1 MPDRISVV
9 KEQLFKNI
17 FDFANGGLAIVSL
30 KGKWVKVNDSLAT
43 YLGYS
48 KEELYKLSFQQITH
62 KKDLNIDLENMRLLI
77 KGEIDKYQIEKRY
90 FHKNGNIVWAL
101 ISVSLLRDDHGEPIY
116 FIAQILDITSSKESK
131 SQLKILLEL
140 AQEQN
145 NRLTN
150 FADIVTHNL
159 KTHTSN
165 LSTLVSFL
173 EEEAHDLVQ
182 DENFELLKGSVI
194 NLTQTVSHLTEIAK
208 IKSVDENKIEAL
220 NLYTFVSQ
228 AIYNIS
234 AIAKNKNCVIENHV
248 DKDHLINAIPAYL
261 DSIILNFLSNAI
273 KYRDQTRDTVIKL
286 SSQIENDHVAFHIE
300 DNGLGI
306 DLDKFGDSLFQMYK
320 TFHYNDDA
328 LGIGLFITKAHIE
341 ALGGH
346 VKVKSE
352 VGIGTVFSVCF
363 KRPTTFVLESNTSGL
378 K

>member
-1 MPDRISVV
+1 MPDNIKLV
-9 KEQLFKNI
+9 KDQLFKNI
-17 FDFANGGLAIVSL
+17 FDFANGGIAIVGL
-30 KGKWVKVNDSLAT
+30 KGEWVKVNNSIVK

-62 KKDLNIDLENMRLLI
+62 KEDLNIDLENMQRLL

-90 FHKNGNIVWAL
+90 FHKNGNIIWAL
-101 ISVSLLRDDHGEPIY
+101 LSVSLVRDEKEEPLY
-116 FIAQILDITSSKESK
+116 FIAQILDITSSKDNK

-145 NRLTN
+145 NRLVN
-150 FADIVTHNL
+150 FAEIVTHNL
-159 KTHTSN
+159 KTHASN
-165 LSTLVSFL
+165 LGTLVSFL
-173 EEEAHDLVQ
+173 EEESHDLVK

-194 NLTQTVSHLTEIAK
+194 NLSQTVSHLTEIAK
-208 IKSVDENKIEAL
+208 IKSIDENKIEAL
-220 NLYTFVSQ
+220 NLYNFVKQ

-234 AIAKNKNCVIENHV
+234 GIAKNKNCVIENYV
-248 DKDHLINAIPAYL
+248 DKDHIINAIPAYL

-273 KYRDQTRDTVIKL
+273 KYRDKNRDTIIKL
-286 SSQIENDHVAFHIE
+286 SSEVQNEYIVFHIE

-306 DLDKFGDSLFQMYK
+306 DLEKFGGSLFQMYK

-341 ALGGH
+341 SLGGY

-352 VGIGTVFSVCF
+352 VGVGTVFSVYF
-363 KRPTTFVLESNTSGL
+363 KKPIAFILESKKNV
-378 K
+378 